1 MLPSHSRR
9 ARSRSSVAARSLTI
23 SSDGGGSVC
32 SVAPRMSLIGRR
44 PSSSFLKREGSSL
57 LMREGSSFL
66 IGRLLAPLVGSNV
79 GDAPLLS
86 KAYDA
91 EQPKARQHVNARAH
105 DGAKEHDE
113 KEEQEKEQE
122 KEQEQEE
129 QQEEEEE
136 EDSDEERA
144 FRSTREWQLRTT
156 LSFITRDAH
165 LCNAAL
171 DDRTLHRALNHG
183 PIPSPL
189 LSSPFLSSD
198 LLPPCRCAQPRSAR
212 RDARLH
218 GGHEVPSRLTLCTPS
233 NALFSP
239 DGAVLCVLQVRGR
252 L

>member
-1 MLPSHSRR
+1 MNVMKQHKAVRR
-9 ARSRSSVAARSLTI
+9 MALSVVALHVAAKQIDYYITKYAAKPMEQLQN
-23 SSDGGGSVC
+23 
-32 SVAPRMSLIGRR
+32 LITQYALG
-44 PSSSFLKREGSSL
+44 LKRL
-57 LMREGSSFL
+57 
-66 IGRLLAPLVGSNV
+66 
-79 GDAPLLS
+79 
-86 KAYDA
+86 
-91 EQPKARQHVNARAH
+91 
-105 DGAKEHDE
+105 
-113 KEEQEKEQE
+113 
-122 KEQEQEE
+122 EQEE
-129 QQEEEEE
+129 EEEEEEE

-165 LCNAAL
+165 LSNAAL

-239 DGAVLCVLQVRGR
+239 DGAILCVLQVRGR